1 MSIHDNLI
9 KVQDDIARTAIE
21 AGRTPSHVKL
31 LGVTKKQPIDAIE
44 EAYRAG
50 LFDFGENYLQEA
62 KPKVKALAH
71 ADINWH
77 FIGPLQSNKAKDIA
91 RMFSWVHSVDRI
103 KIASLLHAERQD
115 QQGPLNICIQ
125 VNMDNEP
132 SKSGVLVESLD
143 ELVEAILPLDSL
155 RLRGLMAMPKIQ
167 KHANLQIQSFDRLKN
182 LLISI
187 NNRYNLN
194 LDTLSMGT
202 SQDYH
207 SAILSGSTIIRVG
220 QAIFGKRQ

>member
-1 MSIHDNLI
+1 MSIRENLI
-9 KVQDDIARTAIE
+9 KVQNEIIQTAQE
-21 AGRTPSHVKL
+21 AGRISTHIKL
-31 LGVTKKQPIDAIE
+31 LGVTKKQPISAIR
-44 EAYRAG
+44 EAYEAG
-50 LFDFGENYLQEA
+50 LVDFGENYLQEA
-62 KPKVKALAH
+62 IPKIKALGH
-71 ADINWH
+71 APIHWH
-77 FIGPLQSNKAKDIA
+77 YIGPIQSNKTKDIA

-103 KIASLLHAERQD
+103 KIATLLHAERKNNQN
-115 QQGPLNICIQ
+115 PLNICIQ
-125 VNMDNEP
+125 VNIDNES
-132 SKSGVLVESLD
+132 SKSGVLVESLS

-155 RLRGLMAMPKIQ
+155 KLRGLMAMPKIQ
-167 KHANLQIQSFDRLKN
+167 NNTDLQMQSFDRLKI

-207 SAILSGSTIIRVG
+207 SAIFSGSTIIRVG